1 MPGEPGYDGI
11 HHRQTLAALPPAP
24 STFGTTVLPC
34 YRELQVIPSG
44 GHERWRALGRELAIN
59 IQCPR
64 DTVDDYL
71 GLLCRE
77 AGLLRA
83 RLPEPLPVA
92 SLWLRGSPSR
102 QFSPEAV
109 TELIFRLNTQFPLS
123 SATAVR
129 GLELPAPAVNP
140 ERLALLSGLG
150 FNRIAL
156 RIDATLGSDERSLA
170 RLHAMQRQLTDFATL
185 GVHYQV
191 RFGSRSHPR
200 YLSRLLAAMRRP
212 PVTAIEL
219 CDPDQETPRPLAERI
234 ESGRLFEL
242 AVTEMM
248 AAGWVAFGNQFFVPA
263 DSPLAPPEIRQTLHF
278 TPWGPQPEAGR
289 LSLGMGIGAFGYQHP
304 CYYRTTTSETGYR
317 DALHHRQLP
326 EKTLYCLGDDRA
338 RAHHLVQTLLC
349 GHRLPL
355 TAVPGLRDTLTAE
368 GLLTACGASGH
379 LTGAGIVR
387 LSAILHDLQSQSC
400 WGEDHAQSRFDDRH
414 GA

>member
-1 MPGEPGYDGI
+1 
-11 HHRQTLAALPPAP
+11 
-24 STFGTTVLPC
+24 
-34 YRELQVIPSG
+34 
-44 GHERWRALGRELAIN
+44 
-59 IQCPR
+59 
-64 DTVDDYL
+64 
-71 GLLCRE
+71 
-77 AGLLRA
+77 
-83 RLPEPLPVA
+83 
-92 SLWLRGSPSR
+92 
-102 QFSPEAV
+102 
-109 TELIFRLNTQFPLS
+109 
-123 SATAVR
+123 
-129 GLELPAPAVNP
+129 
-140 ERLALLSGLG
+140 
-150 FNRIAL
+150 
-156 RIDATLGSDERSLA
+156 
-170 RLHAMQRQLTDFATL
+170 MQRQLTDFATL

-326 EKTLYCLGDDRA
+326 EKTLYCLGGDRA